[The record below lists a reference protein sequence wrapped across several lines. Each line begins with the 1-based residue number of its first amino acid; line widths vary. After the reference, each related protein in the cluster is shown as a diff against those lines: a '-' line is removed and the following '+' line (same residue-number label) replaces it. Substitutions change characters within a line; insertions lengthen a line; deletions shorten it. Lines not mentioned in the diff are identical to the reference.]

1 MLNAYWDISSA
12 KKLRFE
18 ISMQL
23 NFIGR
28 VIRKLERWS
37 SNSSASTV
45 NPSFTQSEVVPEDLL
60 AKQLLAGK
68 TALVTGGASN
78 IGRGIAIE
86 MAQQGANIIVVDKDQ
101 AACERLKPTISGM
114 GVQYHA
120 FTIDITDTAAI
131 AQMLQALR
139 DQNQAINIL
148 VNNVGIVPH
157 ETGFGNLAG
166 NHFRDLFEVNVFA
179 PMALTYQVTQAMLAT
194 NKPGVILFITS
205 IHQSVTS
212 RWIAY
217 SSSKAAIQMAVQ
229 ELALELAGANIRVN
243 GIAPGWVAED
253 EQANPKP
260 HPYTPLGKCSINPRY
275 IGRAAVYLASD
286 YFSRFTTG
294 TVLTIDA
301 GLSLYNSRT
310 QEAPPPHFH

>member
-1 MLNAYWDISSA
+1 MIRRLKRLN
-12 KKLRFE
+12 R
-18 ISMQL
+18 
-23 NFIGR
+23 
-28 VIRKLERWS
+28 
-37 SNSSASTV
+37 NSSAAAVS
-45 NPSFTQSEVVPEDLL
+45 PSFTQSEAVPEDLL
-60 AKQLLAGK
+60 ARQLLAGK

-120 FTIDITDTAAI
+120 FAIDITDTAAI
-131 AQMLQALR
+131 AQMLEALQA
-139 DQNQAINIL
+139 QNHAIDIL
-148 VNNVGIVPH
+148 VNNVGIVSRQ
-157 ETGFGNLAG
+157 TGFENLAG
-166 NHFRDLFEVNVFA
+166 NHFRDLFEVNVFS

-253 EQANPKP
+253 KQGNPKP
-260 HPYTPLGKCSINPRY
+260 HLYTPLGKCSINPCY

-310 QEAPPPHFH
+310 QQVPPPHFR